1 MGGKDR
7 EKRLAKLE
15 KKIKKLDARL
25 ARPETATKKAARSR
39 GEELVDAPVEAE
51 TAAGAAILPRT
62 ETAVGAAIPAEA
74 KIESDS

>member
-1 MGGKDR
+1 MGDKDR

-39 GEELVDAPVEAE
+39 GEALVDVPAKAE
-51 TAAGAAILPRT
+51 TAAGAAIPP
-62 ETAVGAAIPAEA
+62 ET
-74 KIESDS
+74 KIRSDS